1 MTLLDFIS
9 IVGLLLGDTSRGED
23 INKPKSRDYLMKI
36 PELEKK
42 YGKELIDK
50 ILKGHYLDGCTIAI
64 VNGEDDIPESD
75 IRLAIREINGD
86 EICNWELD

>member
-1 MTLLDFIS
+1 
-9 IVGLLLGDTSRGED
+9 VGDTSRGED

-50 ILKGHYLDGCTIAI
+50 ILKGYYLDSCTIAI

-75 IRLAIREINGD
+75 IRLAVSKIKGG
-86 EICNWELD
+86 